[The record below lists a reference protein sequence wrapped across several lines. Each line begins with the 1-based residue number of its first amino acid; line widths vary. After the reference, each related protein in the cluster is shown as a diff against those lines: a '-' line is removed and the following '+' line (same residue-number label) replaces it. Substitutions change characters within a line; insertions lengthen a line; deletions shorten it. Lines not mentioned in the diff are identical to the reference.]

1 MNILIVHN
9 YYQIPG
15 GEDTV
20 IANEKKLVEDYG
32 NKVILYSRNNSELNL
47 MSFFRKLAL
56 PVTTVFNPRTYMD
69 IRDIIKKRKID
80 IVHVHNTLNLISP
93 SVYYAALSRKVPVVQ
108 TIHNFRMICPGA
120 TFYRD
125 GHICE
130 DCVEKGLRCAVKH
143 GCYRE
148 SRFQTL
154 ACVISM
160 KLHRMTGIY
169 KKLNYICLTE
179 FNKEKLLK
187 FRQIKEKKVYV
198 KPNFTFDMEE
208 EKGVGEFYLYIGRI
222 EEIKGVPLLIEAF
235 SRMPD
240 KKLVLAGAGGELQSY
255 REAVAERGLA
265 NIEFKGFL
273 GKERLAVLLKSAKA
287 VIVAS
292 QCYETF
298 GMIITE
304 AFASCTPV
312 IAGDIGNIGNLVE
325 DGVDGL
331 KFQYNSP
338 DALVEA
344 VERFEQL
351 DAVALGENAY
361 RKYKESFSPDGN
373 YKSIKAVYEG
383 ISGGYDR
390 GGELGYPVKTEE
402 EKRKSQYVFVGR
414 VEKLKGIDI
423 LLQAWKQVEFIYG
436 GGSPKLVICG
446 IGPMDEWCKK
456 YIEENGLETVEMVG
470 FIPNVETGKIL
481 AESRALILPTRWYEG
496 FPMTI
501 LEAYSVGTPV
511 ICSDIGNAG
520 SIVTDGITGL
530 KFRHGSPDDLVYK
543 IRIFEHS
550 PFVVNKETRRQYSAS
565 ANYSQIMEIY
575 RGAIIAVGGK
585 EQR

>member
-20 IANEKKLVEDYG
+20 VANEKKLLEDNG
-32 NKVILYSRNNSELNL
+32 HKVMLYSRDNSELNRL
-47 MSFFRKLAL
+47 SFFRKLAL
-56 PVTTVFNPRTYMD
+56 PITTVFNPRTYMD
-69 IRDIIKKRKID
+69 IRGIIKKRKIE

-93 SVYYAALSRKVPVVQ
+93 SVYYAALSRDVPVVQ
-108 TIHNFRMICPGA
+108 TIHNFRMLCPGA

-160 KLHRMTGIY
+160 ELHRMTGIY

-187 FRQIKEKKVYV
+187 FRQIKENKVYV

-208 EKGVGEFYLYIGRI
+208 EKGARKFYLYIGRI

-240 KKLVLAGAGGELQSY
+240 KKLVLAGTGGELQSY
-255 REAVAERGLA
+255 REAASERGLA

-273 GKERLAVLLKSAKA
+273 RKESLDGLLKDAKA
-287 VIVAS
+287 VIVMS
-292 QCYETF
+292 QWYETF
-298 GMIITE
+298 GMSIAE
-304 AFASCTPV
+304 AFAGRTPV
-312 IAGDIGNIGNLVE
+312 IAGDIGNIGYLVE

-331 KFQYNSP
+331 KFQYDSP

-344 VERFEQL
+344 VKRFEQS
-351 DAVALGENAY
+351 DAGALGENAY
-361 RKYKESFSPDGN
+361 RKYKENFSPDSN
-373 YKSIKAVYEG
+373 YKSMEAVYEG
-383 ISGGYDR
+383 ISGGYGR
-390 GGELGYPVKTEE
+390 RTEVEYSVKRNGKERE
-402 EKRKSQYVFVGR
+402 CQYVFVGR
-414 VEKLKGIDI
+414 IERLKGIDI
-423 LLQAWKQVEFIYG
+423 LLQAWRQVENSQG
-436 GGSPKLVICG
+436 ERTPKLIICG
-446 IGPMDEWCKK
+446 TGPMEEWCKN
-456 YIEENGLETVEMVG
+456 YIEENGLRTVEMRG
-470 FIPNVETGKIL
+470 FIPNRKIGKIL
-481 AESRALILPTRWYEG
+481 AESRALILPTQCYEG

-501 LEAYSVGTPV
+501 LEAYGVGTPV

-520 SIVTDGITGL
+520 SIVTDKVTGL
-530 KFRHGSPDDLVYK
+530 KFRYDEPEDLADK
-543 IRIFEHS
+543 IRAFEDR
-550 PFVVNKETRRQYSAS
+550 PFTVGCEIERQYSAS
-565 ANYSQIMEIY
+565 VNYLQLMEIY
-575 RGAIIAVGGK
+575 QSVAGSGHR
-585 EQR
+585 